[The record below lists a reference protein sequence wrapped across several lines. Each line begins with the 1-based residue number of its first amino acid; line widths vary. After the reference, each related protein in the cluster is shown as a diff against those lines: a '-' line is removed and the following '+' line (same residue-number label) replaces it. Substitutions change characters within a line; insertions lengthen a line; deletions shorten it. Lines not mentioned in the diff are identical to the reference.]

1 MLHYDVFFHA
11 VIAAHHGCIG
21 LTVISSKVE
30 LSVKHAFGI
39 PVARDSR
46 MGDIR
51 QRGMRACLFYDA
63 GSEVDKYV
71 YTTCYKTYLTVLY
84 ISRSSSKGFSF
95 SRVKDPYIIL

>member
-1 MLHYDVFFHA
+1 M
-11 VIAAHHGCIG
+11 
-21 LTVISSKVE
+21 
-30 LSVKHAFGI
+30 KHAFGI

-71 YTTCYKTYLTVLY
+71 MLQICRSTHNTAHQLQRVFVRPWNDPCAYPQPHFLKQYERYYTSGIEHVIQFFFTWGYV
-84 ISRSSSKGFSF
+84 
-95 SRVKDPYIIL
+95 